1 MFKNISE
8 DFLVAI
14 CLLILEYSTFAFS
27 INFLNELKFLKFEKI
42 ILFFWAFCEAL
53 SPIFFHSLNNSVGIL
68 NGSYFH
74 FSFFL
79 TSFISSS
86 PNGLPWDEAL
96 PPLFGDP

>member
-14 CLLILEYSTFAFS
+14 GLVFLVYSIFAFS
-27 INFLNELKFLKFEKI
+27 INFLNEFKLLKFEKFT
-42 ILFFWAFCEAL
+42 LLFWAFCEAF
-53 SPIFFHSLNNSVGIL
+53 SPIFLHSFNNSVGIL